1 MQLSSQP
8 RFEGLEPGPRRT
20 ALAAAVLSVSV
31 MAGLASLGD
40 AHDFPREAGG
50 VGDAAFTF

>member
-8 RFEGLEPGPRRT
+8 RFEGLETGPRRT

-31 MAGLASLGD
+31 MAGLASLRD

-50 VGDAAFTF
+50 VADAAFTF